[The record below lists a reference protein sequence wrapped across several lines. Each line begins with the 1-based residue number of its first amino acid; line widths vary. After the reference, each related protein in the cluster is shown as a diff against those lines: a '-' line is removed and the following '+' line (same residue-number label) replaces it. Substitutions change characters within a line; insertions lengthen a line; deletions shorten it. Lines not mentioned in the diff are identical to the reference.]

1 MTLLKIILILLGL
14 AFITFG
20 YLIYFKEK
28 YNLINGFEADFK
40 SWKKTEAYAKK
51 VGLVELIIGIIF
63 ILIGIIVIIIK

>member
-28 YNLINGFEADFK
+28 YNLINGFESDFK
-40 SWKKTEAYAKK
+40 SGRKTEIYAKK
-51 VGLVELIIGIIF
+51 VGLIELIVGIIF
-63 ILIGIIVIIIK
+63 IVIGILVLIIK

>member
-14 AFITFG
+14 AFISFG

-28 YNLINGFEADFK
+28 YNLINGFEGDFK
-40 SWKKTEAYAKK
+40 SGKKTEAYAKK